1 MDADVKCVGV
11 IDPISPITL
20 LGLQLKRD
28 WNFIMC
34 VQPDCS
40 NTCLPEEINPTSEL
54 KYVGVRGKCNI
65 SRDKFNATTTK
76 RTRTNK
82 ECSQQQI
89 GMKTIHI

>member
-1 MDADVKCVGV
+1 MADVKCVGV

-34 VQPDCS
+34 VLPEGADCS

-54 KYVGVRGKCNI
+54 KYVGVRGKCNSPGI
-65 SRDKFNATTTK
+65 GKQRKEEEQETTTK
-76 RTRTNK
+76 RTRNIHSNK
-82 ECSQQQI
+82 
-89 GMKTIHI
+89 